1 MSFKMPC
8 AERMRSAL
16 AAVLCLHRLASA
28 VPTAVNSGVS
38 GAGTP
43 LFQYE
48 TVQLR
53 AEDVSRLGGQHAP
66 LLEFEHEGNPTPV
79 LDAGECRAFP
89 GTDSWPTQ
97 SAWDALNSTL
107 GGALIPT
114 VPAAAPCYRDWGN
127 YDAEKCAAVVANWT
141 NPYFHEA
148 DPTSIMWPLWQGRT
162 CMPTLNGSS
171 SGPAEGGCTLGGYP
185 AYAVNVS
192 TVAQVQ
198 LAVNFARNANVRL
211 VVKNTGHCFLGKSSG
226 AGALAVWMHH
236 LRDVEFLP
244 EYASGLGG
252 YEGPAFKVGA
262 GVTVREI
269 YRAADRNGVTVSGGI
284 CESVGFT
291 GGYLQGGG
299 HTPMSGM
306 YGMAAD
312 HVMALEVVTADG
324 RFVTASPASNPDLF
338 WALRGGG
345 GGTYGVVTSAVVRA
359 HPRVPVVTSWFNLS
373 TYSPSTG
380 AVEAAPDAFWAGVRA
395 FFARFVEWTDAGTYS
410 YFWMYNEGG
419 GRLRLEVVPF
429 WAPNHTL
436 ESFDALTASF
446 FAHVRDD
453 LRLPGFEPRTR
464 AFDAF
469 YPAYHDSWGNE
480 TVGRLHLPASRLFPR
495 SGFEDPAR
503 FDTIVAALRTHAEE
517 GTGRVWGGY
526 HQAPRNRSGVDNGVS
541 SAWRNAVAFLIASL
555 PLPEGASPAAVGA
568 ANRRLLDVIMRRW
581 RGAAPASEGGG
592 SYMNEGTPVEPDW
605 QVSYY
610 GEQYPRLLEVKRRWD
625 PSGVFYATTGV
636 GSEGWEVRDGEQGT
650 QTQNGRLCRA

>member
-1 MSFKMPC
+1 MPY
-8 AERMRSAL
+8 ARRIRSAL
-16 AAVLCLHRLASA
+16 AAVVCIPNLASA
-28 VPTAVNSGVS
+28 VPAAVTTGTSS
-38 GAGTP
+38 AGTP

-48 TVQLR
+48 TVQLG
-53 AEDVSRLGGQHAP
+53 AEDVARLGGQHAP
-66 LLEFEHEGNPTPV
+66 LIDFEHEGNPAPV
-79 LDAGECRAFP
+79 LDADQCRAFP
-89 GTDSWPTQ
+89 GTDSWPAQ
-97 SAWDALNSTL
+97 SAWDALDSAL

-114 VPAAAPCYRDWGN
+114 VPAAAPCYRNWGK

-162 CMPTLNGSS
+162 CMPTLNGS
-171 SGPAEGGCTLGGYP
+171 GAAAEDGCTLGGYP

-211 VVKNTGHCFLGKSSG
+211 VVKNTGHCYLGKSSG
-226 AGALAVWMHH
+226 AGALAIWTHR
-236 LRDVEFLP
+236 LKDVEFLP
-244 EYASGLGG
+244 EYTGGPGG

-269 YRAADRNGVTVSGGI
+269 YRAADKNGVTVSGGI

-299 HTPMSGM
+299 HTPMSGLH
-306 YGMAAD
+306 GMAAD

-373 TYSPSTG
+373 TYSPLSG
-380 AVEAAPDAFWAGVRA
+380 AVEATPDAFWAGVRA
-395 FFARFVEWTDAGTYS
+395 FFERFVEWTDAGTYS
-410 YFWMYNEGG
+410 YFWLYNDGG
-419 GRLRLEVVPF
+419 GRLRLEVEPF

-436 ESFDALTASF
+436 ESFDALTGPF
-446 FAHVRDD
+446 FAHVRDG

-480 TVGRLHLPASRLFPR
+480 TVGRVHVPANRLFPR

-503 FDTIVAALRTHAEE
+503 FNATLDALRVHAEE
-517 GTGRVWGGY
+517 GTGRIWGGY

-541 SAWRNAVAFLIASL
+541 SAWRNAVAFLIAAM
-555 PLPEGASPAAVGA
+555 PLPDDASPAAVGA
-568 ANRRLLDVIMRRW
+568 ANARLLDVIMRRW
-581 RGAAPASEGGG
+581 RDAAPASEGGG
-592 SYMNEGTPVEPDW
+592 SYLNEGTPVEPDW
-605 QVSYY
+605 QASYY
-610 GEQYPRLLEVKRRWD
+610 GEQYARLLEIKRRWD
-625 PSGVFYATTGV
+625 PSEVFYVTTGV

-650 QTQNGRLCRA
+650 QTQNGRLCRV